1 MTARAEELMSA
12 LINGGT
18 VNFAPHSRMEE
29 YLMRCLEGGGTEGLP
44 TPISR
49 IDAQL
54 YEIIENGG
62 MGTGGGTYVPD
73 EDVATDEEVEQ
84 TMDEIF
90 GDTSE
95 DDSGTGEDSGDDT
108 GTEVPDEAVAT
119 DEEVSAM
126 MDEVFDN
133 PVVN

>member
-12 LINGGT
+12 LLNGGT

-54 YEIIENGG
+54 YELVENGG
-62 MGTGGGTYVPD
+62 AGTGGGTYVPE
-73 EDVATDEEVEQ
+73 EDVATNEEVKQ
-84 TMDEIF
+84 VIDEVF
-90 GDTSE
+90 DDGTVEASE
-95 DDSGTGEDSGDDT
+95 T
-108 GTEVPDEAVAT
+108 
-119 DEEVSAM
+119 
-126 MDEVFDN
+126 DEVFDN